1 MNEMN
6 IPAIRFAGFA
16 EDWEKRKLSAIAS
29 IKARIGWQG
38 LTQKEFLDGGD
49 YYLITGTDFAEGTID
64 FPNCH
69 YIGEDRYKQDTNI
82 QVKARDVL
90 ITKDGT
96 IGKVAYI
103 KELDKPATL
112 NAGVFVIRGRDESTS
127 NLYMYHYLAAP
138 FLLDYADEQATGGT
152 IKHLNQN
159 VLVNF
164 PVPMPSVAEQE
175 KVGQFFSAVNDLITL
190 HQREHDKTVNIK
202 KALLE
207 KMFPKAGE
215 DKPEIRFAGFTD
227 AWEQRKLGEI
237 TSEFSGYATLEA
249 GLPLFTSA
257 RSGLMYQC
265 EYRGNQTTDSKK
277 TLFSVVPLN
286 ACTYRH
292 MSDDDVFHM
301 NINTLEK
308 GLVSREYPVFLSTE
322 GNDLNFIIQHLNSSS
337 PFRAFCKEQ
346 KKGGTRTRLYY
357 EALCEFTMQVP
368 TPTEQK
374 RISRCLLTL
383 DDLLTLHQRELTKLQ
398 NIKKALLEKMFV

>member
-1 MNEMN
+1 MSS
-6 IPAIRFAGFA
+6 PAIRFAGFTDDWEERKIQDLADRHDNLRIPITASNRVSGNTPYYGANGIQDYVEGFTHDGEFILVA
-16 EDWEKRKLSAIAS
+16 EDGANDLQDYPVNYVNFKVWVNNHAHVLQAKQFQADNK
-29 IKARIGWQG
+29 
-38 LTQKEFLDGGD
+38 FLMNALKHTDIEPYLVGG
-49 YYLITGTDFAEGTID
+49 GRA
-64 FPNCH
+64 
-69 YIGEDRYKQDTNI
+69 K
-82 QVKARDVL
+82 
-90 ITKDGT
+90 
-96 IGKVAYI
+96 
-103 KELDKPATL
+103 L
-112 NAGVFVIRGRDESTS
+112 NAGTMMEIS
-127 NLYMYHYLAAP
+127 
-138 FLLDYADEQATGGT
+138 
-152 IKHLNQN
+152 
-159 VLVNF
+159 F
-164 PVPMPSVAEQE
+164 PIPTVAEQSRIG
-175 KVGQFFSAVNDLITL
+175 KFFFALDDRITL
-190 HQREHDKTVNIK
+190 HQRAHDKTVNIK